1 MKDLFTPNF
10 EGDADAVAPKLA
22 KLRGSSA
29 AIYFWLHSRAF
40 ACGNKVGV
48 SQRWLSERLGL
59 SVRTVQRAVDDLESE
74 GLIRHALIRG
84 GSEFSI
90 CHLTTLSGDRPA
102 ASVTTNLSPSEGFDV
117 PILSSQACQPCHPT
131 ERGNIEYT
139 SHIGER
145 ADIEDLAAILDRRDP
160 ENP

>member
-10 EGDADAVAPKLA
+10 ESDADAVAPKLA

-74 GLIRHALIRG
+74 GLIKHALIRG
-84 GSEFSI
+84 GSEFSL
-90 CHLTTLSGDRPA
+90 CHLTKLSGDRPV
-102 ASVTTNLSPSEGFDV
+102 ASTVTSLAPSESFGV
-117 PILSSQACQPCHPT
+117 SALSSQACQTCRPT
-131 ERGNIEYT
+131 ERGNLEHT
-139 SHIGER
+139 SNIGER
-145 ADIEDLAAILDRRDP
+145 ADIEELAAILDRRDP

>member
-10 EGDADAVAPKLA
+10 ESDADTVAPKLA

-48 SQRWLSERLGL
+48 SQRWLSERLNL

-74 GLIRHALIRG
+74 GLIKHALIRA

-90 CHLTTLSGDRPA
+90 CHLTTLSGDRSVASA
-102 ASVTTNLSPSEGFDV
+102 ATSLSPSEGFDA
-117 PILSSQACQPCHPT
+117 PTLSSQSCQQCHST
-131 ERGNIEYT
+131 DRGNLEHT
-139 SHIGER
+139 SNIGER

>member
-1 MKDLFTPNF
+1 MKELFTPNF
-10 EGDADAVAPKLA
+10 ESDADAVAPKLA

-40 ACGNKVGV
+40 ACGNKIGV
-48 SQRWLSERLGL
+48 SQRWLSERLDL
-59 SVRTVQRAVDDLESE
+59 SVRTVQRAVDDLENE
-74 GLIRHALIRG
+74 GLIKHALVRG

-90 CHLTTLSGDRPA
+90 CRLTTLSGDRPVASA
-102 ASVTTNLSPSEGFDV
+102 ATKLSPSEGFDA
-117 PILSSQACQPCHPT
+117 PTLSPQACQQCHPT
-131 ERGNIEYT
+131 ERENLENT